1 MDAVPFSTYKI
12 RSLYKLL
19 CTQRILSTKREVS
32 IRHFYPTVKRRG
44 EDQQLLFHEQKV
56 CHSCFTDTALE
67 GHLREFEVD
76 FLAGELLV
84 DRAEGLSLVLDVGLL
99 GLVKV
104 HLEQAGPV
112 QANPTEAHNIS
123 VLGAID
129 HYCIMGSCFHLILL
143 PTISAG

>member
-1 MDAVPFSTYKI
+1 M
-12 RSLYKLL
+12 R
-19 CTQRILSTKREVS
+19 
-32 IRHFYPTVKRRG
+32 
-44 EDQQLLFHEQKV
+44 
-56 CHSCFTDTALE
+56 HSCFTGTALE

-99 GLVKV
+99 GLVQM

-112 QANPTEAHNIS
+112 QADPAKADDIS

-129 HYCIMGSCFHLILL
+129 HLCIMGSYFHLILL

>member
-1 MDAVPFSTYKI
+1 M
-12 RSLYKLL
+12 R
-19 CTQRILSTKREVS
+19 
-32 IRHFYPTVKRRG
+32 
-44 EDQQLLFHEQKV
+44 
-56 CHSCFTDTALE
+56 HSCFIDTALE

-84 DRAEGLSLVLDVGLL
+84 DRAEGLGLVLDVGLL

-112 QANPTEAHNIS
+112 QANPTEAHIIS
-123 VLGAID
+123 MLGAID
-129 HYCIMGSCFHLILL
+129 HYCIMGSYYHLILL